1 MFFPGEV
8 NYFYYFASELVL
20 CNNSSDTIFSPSKNY
35 ASFLI
40 VDIFH
45 QHPFQPQELSEA
57 EVNTILDVGDI
68 FLLRHRLTLRIPIA
82 VVFYGMI
89 YYSIN

>member
-20 CNNSSDTIFSPSKNY
+20 CNNSSDTIFLPSKNY

-57 EVNTILDVGDI
+57 EVNTILDVRDM
-68 FLLRHRLTLRIPIA
+68 FL
-82 VVFYGMI
+82 M
-89 YYSIN
+89 